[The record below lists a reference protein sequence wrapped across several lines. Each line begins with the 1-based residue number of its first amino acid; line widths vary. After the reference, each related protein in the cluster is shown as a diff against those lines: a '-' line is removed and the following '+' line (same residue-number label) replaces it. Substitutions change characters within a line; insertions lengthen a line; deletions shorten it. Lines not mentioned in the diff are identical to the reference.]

1 MIRGKDFLRWG
12 CVVYLYIAVTETNP
26 GEENNGIGA
35 VEEYSKAE
43 EERVVTPTQSTTV
56 QIVTAADDFDVPAS
70 SRWDRATKR
79 TVIVL
84 MIIVICALLWMSRAV
99 LPIII
104 FAGIIAYLLSPIVDT
119 LDRLRIPRSL
129 STIVLFFLLL
139 IGFILLPVLLIPV
152 LLNQLS
158 SLANY
163 NPQQITRDVIEWL
176 GTTLDNL
183 PDSIIVPIL
192 GLEFPIGNTMQ
203 ELQTNFQQYLV
214 IPTIA
219 ELLNYMQQVIG
230 TTTSVVSSTAVFGI
244 SVVGGIV
251 QFLFTFLVI
260 FFTSLYLTKDAPKIR
275 SYVQSLFPP
284 SYQPEFGELLRRISR
299 IWQAFFRG
307 QIVLCLFIGTVTW
320 ISLELAGM
328 PGALILGAVAGV
340 LEIVPNLGPTLAM
353 LPAVVVALIQGSEVL
368 GPLGIDN
375 VSFALITIAIYFII
389 QQLENNI
396 IVPRIIGDSVNL
408 HPIVVICGVVVG
420 FNVGG
425 LLGAFLAAPVVAS
438 LRVMGGYIHA
448 KLLDYPPFEEQQYRP
463 RPRLWSYRRSGQGED
478 ARRLAMDDTPPS
490 GEHDEVIDD
499 DSSGPSS
506 LDDQR
511 TPTATVST

>member
-1 MIRGKDFLRWG
+1 MLSSEQ
-12 CVVYLYIAVTETNP
+12 ASSP
-26 GEENNGIGA
+26 
-35 VEEYSKAE
+35 
-43 EERVVTPTQSTTV
+43 TPSPSESDTQTQPAPASPLATKQGTV
-56 QIVTAADDFDVPAS
+56 QVLQANQADAWDVPAS

-84 MIIVICALLWMSRAV
+84 MIVVIAAIIWLSRSV

-104 FAGIIAYLLSPIVDT
+104 FAGLIAYLISPIVDA

-129 STIVLFFLLL
+129 STIALFFLLL

-163 NPQQITRDVIEWL
+163 NPQQITREVIIWL
-176 GTTLDNL
+176 GNTLDNL
-183 PDSIIVPIL
+183 PDVITVPLI
-192 GLEFPIGNTMQ
+192 GLEFPIGNTME
-203 ELQTNFQQYLV
+203 ELQANFQQYLV

-219 ELLNYMQQVIG
+219 ELLNYMQQLIG

-244 SVVGGIV
+244 TVVGGIV

-275 SYVQSLFPP
+275 AYAQSLFPP
-284 SYQPEFGELLRRISR
+284 SYQPELGELIRRISH

-307 QIVLCLFIGTVTW
+307 QIILCLLIGTVTW
-320 ISLELAGM
+320 LSLELAGM
-328 PGALILGAVAGV
+328 PGALILGAVAGA

-353 LPAVVVALIQGSEVL
+353 LPAVIVALIQGSDVL

-420 FNVGG
+420 FSVGG
-425 LLGAFLAAPVVAS
+425 VLGAFLAAPVVATM
-438 LRVMGGYIHA
+438 RVIGGYIHA
-448 KLLDYPPFEEQQYRP
+448 KLLDYPPFQDSHYSHRTRRWTP
-463 RPRLWSYRRSGQGED
+463 RRAPVHNFPVTDSDYAD
-478 ARRLAMDDTPPS
+478 S
-490 GEHDEVIDD
+490 GEQGAVA
-499 DSSGPSS
+499 SPTSAANTTQQPS
-506 LDDQR
+506 
-511 TPTATVST
+511 